1 MNQEQIFF
9 DFKLNFNLSNSDT
22 KKATTIYTAVYYKRK
37 KYRINTGVEVYS
49 SQWNKKRQCTNY
61 HSNALLLPQWIK
73 TVPDISSIVVISTY
87 SNGFWMM
94 KRFLIFGSITYE
106 KLDKYKEYL
115 ISKGILIPTTS
126 ILVALLLPLSVFG
139 HSRQIR

>member
-49 SQWNKKRQCTNY
+49 SQWNKKRQRTNY
-61 HSNALLLPQWIK
+61 HSNGSATS
-73 TVPDISSIVVISTY
+73 TVDKDSTRY
-87 SNGFWMM
+87 ILYRSNINVF
-94 KRFLIFGSITYE
+94 KRFLDDE
-106 KLDKYKEYL
+106 K
-115 ISKGILIPTTS
+115 IPD
-126 ILVALLLPLSVFG
+126 IWQHHL
-139 HSRQIR
+139 